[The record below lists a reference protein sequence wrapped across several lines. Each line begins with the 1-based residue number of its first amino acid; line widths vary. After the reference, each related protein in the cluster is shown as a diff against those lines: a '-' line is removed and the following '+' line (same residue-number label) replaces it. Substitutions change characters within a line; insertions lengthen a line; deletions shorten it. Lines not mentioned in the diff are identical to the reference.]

1 MADTHKNQY
10 AHRFCEIMQ
19 DLINPISQLQFGVI
33 KMLNANLVEVF
44 INEGI
49 EVDLQMVQGFEEM
62 LDELLLGHYGLLLNE
77 KHPHTYSK
85 EAEEYFA
92 HMNNLDAMAVVMY
105 TRFTDIASKYLQSFH
120 ETSSWK
126 MKVFYNRDK
135 ALGWLE
141 KQMG

>member
-1 MADTHKNQY
+1 
-10 AHRFCEIMQ
+10 MQ
-19 DLINPISQLQFGVI
+19 DLINPESQLQFGVI

-49 EVDLQMVQGFEEM
+49 EVDLQMVQGFEET
-62 LDELLLGHYGLLLNE
+62 LAELMNGRYGLLLNE
-77 KHPHTYSK
+77 KYPHSYTV

-92 HMNNLDAMAVVMY
+92 QMKQLDAMAVVMY
-105 TRFTDIASKYLQSFH
+105 TRFTDIASKYLESFH

-141 KQMG
+141 KLLG